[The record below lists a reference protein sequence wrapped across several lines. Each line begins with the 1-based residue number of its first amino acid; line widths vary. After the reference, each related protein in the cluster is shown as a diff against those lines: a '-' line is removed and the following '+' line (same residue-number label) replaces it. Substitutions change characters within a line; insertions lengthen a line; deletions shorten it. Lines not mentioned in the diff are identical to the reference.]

1 MAKPRCLILDAS
13 LMVRRVAARIVRDLG
28 YEVIEAES
36 GQEALTHCQAV
47 MPTVI
52 LMDWRTADM
61 DGAAFIAALRENA
74 GANTPI
80 AKIVFCTADRRIERI
95 THALSVGA
103 DEYIM
108 KPFDS
113 DILESKFRLTGLP
126 VETHPGQSQAQ
137 AQARGQLA

>member
-28 YEVIEAES
+28 YEVIEADKGE
-36 GQEALTHCQAV
+36 EALTHCQAM

-61 DGAAFIAALRENA
+61 DGADFIAALHKI
-74 GANTPI
+74 GDGTGPL

-95 THALSVGA
+95 TQALSVGA

-126 VETHPGQSQAQ
+126 VENHPRHTQGKVA
-137 AQARGQLA
+137 